1 MPHTFAIA
9 AGSRSAAEA
18 GAEILRAGGSAGDAA
33 VAAAL
38 VACVAEPARA
48 GLMGGGALMARSLTR
63 APRLLDGFVQTP
75 RRGAL
80 ARELALREASA
91 AGEDG
96 ATVTLIGAGS
106 VATPGLG
113 AMLAE
118 AHARLGRMPL
128 AEVAAPA
135 VEAARRGVALEPAQA
150 AALKDAEAVFQAT
163 AEARALFCGGGD
175 KAPAAGW
182 RLVNPA
188 LADVIETF
196 AAEGPRFLSEGE
208 PAGALAA
215 LCESGGAVT
224 VEDLRRWRPVW
235 REPLERDRGAGAGG
249 WRLMLNPAPAL
260 GGALAA
266 LALEGFGREPRPGEV
281 ARTLAALARLRA
293 GGKAEGLDA
302 ALAVAVAQALAAG
315 PAAMGRGS
323 AICAVDPAGLGVAL
337 AMSNGTG
344 CGAVLPECGIMPNNL
359 LGALRGGEP
368 ARWAPDM
375 RLPAALTPTLADRSD
390 GGALLLA
397 GAGAAD
403 AAALAQA
410 LVMALDRGARLEDAL
425 GAPRLRA
432 VAEGRE
438 TRLIAEAEF
447 GEEALARLRRDWPEA
462 ELAAA
467 GASGF
472 GALSG
477 VGRDARGGVQAAADP
492 RSGGWAVTG

>member
-1 MPHTFAIA
+1 MFAIA

-18 GAEILRAGGSAGDAA
+18 GAEILRAGGTAGDAA

-48 GLMGGGALMARSLTR
+48 GLAGGGALMARGLSR

-75 RRGAL
+75 RRAVP
-80 ARELALREASA
+80 ARDLALREVGV

-96 ATVTLIGAGS
+96 PATALVGAGA

-150 AALKDAEAVFQAT
+150 AALKDAEAVFQST

-175 KAPAAGW
+175 TAPAAGW

-208 PAGALAA
+208 PAAALAA
-215 LCESGGAVT
+215 LCAAGGAVT
-224 VEDLRRWRPVW
+224 REDLRRWRPVW
-235 REPLERDRGAGAGG
+235 REPLERARGGARGG
-249 WRLMLNPAPAL
+249 WRLMLNPSPAL

-266 LALEGFGREPRPGEV
+266 LALEGFGDAPGPGEV

-293 GGKAEGLDA
+293 GAKPAGLDA
-302 ALAVAVAQALAAG
+302 ALAAEAAEALAAG
-315 PAAMGRGS
+315 PACMGPGS
-323 AICAVDPAGLGVAL
+323 AVCVVDGAGLGVAL
-337 AMSNGTG
+337 AMANGAG
-344 CGAVLPECGIMPNNL
+344 CGAVLPDCGIMPNNL

-368 ARWAPDM
+368 ARWAPDA
-375 RLPAALTPTLADRSD
+375 RLAAALAPTLADRSD

-410 LVMALDRGARLEDAL
+410 LAVALDRGARLEDAL

-432 VAEGRE
+432 AAEGRE
-438 TRLIAEAEF
+438 IRLLAEAAF

-462 ELAAA
+462 ALAAA
-467 GASGF
+467 GAPGF
-472 GALSG
+472 GAAVG

-492 RSGGWAVTG
+492 RAGGWAATG